1 MLWCVMA
8 YLHIINMQL
17 KRFPKLAESDTAK
30 QVSSET
36 EEMGGV

>member
-1 MLWCVMA
+1 MA
-8 YLHIINMQL
+8 YLHAINMQL
-17 KRFPKLAESDTAK
+17 KSLPKLDECDTAK